1 MLPVGCSVLS
11 VLVVLQLFVHRFLV
25 VVWVLAGCFVL
36 VVVVWSCSDVSSGF
50 ASAGL
55 GVG

>member
-11 VLVVLQLFVHRFLV
+11 VFVVLQLFVHRFLV

-36 VVVVWSCSDVSSGF
+36 VVVVWSCSDVSSVV
-50 ASAGL
+50 SRWL
-55 GVG
+55 VWV